1 MGRLIHFS
9 KIILIRDKKSNPQ
22 GLPLFRFLKLIFE
35 NIKPGV
41 KYVRIGRSEG
51 YGLLLM
57 NGVMNL
63 ILKISLLLKLKIY
76 WGFQKKMMSGFIGL
90 IVK

>member
-1 MGRLIHFS
+1 
-9 KIILIRDKKSNPQ
+9 
-22 GLPLFRFLKLIFE
+22 
-35 NIKPGV
+35 
-41 KYVRIGRSEG
+41 
-51 YGLLLM
+51 
-57 NGVMNL
+57 MNL